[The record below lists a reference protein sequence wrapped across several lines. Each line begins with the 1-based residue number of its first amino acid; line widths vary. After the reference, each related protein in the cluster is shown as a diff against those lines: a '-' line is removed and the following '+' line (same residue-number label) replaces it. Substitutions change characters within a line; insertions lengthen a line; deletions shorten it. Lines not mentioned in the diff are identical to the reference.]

1 MSTPPFSTLMLDPV
15 TWDLTVDSNG
25 NIAVAAPPYAVAQ
38 DVASAIRTFAG
49 EVYYDTTQ
57 GIPYWVQIL
66 GKLPPASLIVEMMN
80 TVALTVPGVSSAQTV
95 ITGYTDRE
103 VTGNVYIVDLNN
115 VSSVVSF

>member
-1 MSTPPFSTLMLDPV
+1 MLDPV